1 MVHGGGGGG
10 LNQDEMGGGGQSLPL
25 LSPPVSQLVSTMIC
39 YTWFELK
46 ALIGACRCL
55 FLGRGS
61 AISQLHHTWV
71 LFSGGGLEEMF
82 CLS

>member
-46 ALIGACRCL
+46 ALIGAFRCL
-55 FLGRGS
+55 FLATTSHVG
-61 AISQLHHTWV
+61 V
-71 LFSGGGLEEMF
+71 V
-82 CLS
+82 